1 MNKSA
6 IYLLIVFL
14 LGIFCYAQEQPLN
27 NETFVGINT
36 RSPQTTLDVN
46 GKVTIRE
53 TNNLENEGHIKPLYI
68 DKESGLVGTIAPA
81 IPTAAISVLTAH
93 NDNIMPSDETSA
105 GLFNQGNTDLT
116 VPLSTAD
123 LSPNNLGITVD
134 NNSIVILEDGTYQ
147 INAYLNII
155 MSTPSTNKKITVE
168 FPEVYTTTG
177 KPKVSTQTI
186 EIPAYHRLVFLYAKL
201 KKGNSVIAGTR
212 PILTNI
218 LSNQSNIVSLPTVT
232 LKLQQGDKLSLAFSR
247 TMSSSNGVSSPA
259 GDDVTKIGLG
269 ANYGA
274 SPYSLT
280 ITKL

>member
-1 MNKSA
+1 MNR
-6 IYLLIVFL
+6 Y
-14 LGIFCYAQEQPLN
+14 
-27 NETFVGINT
+27 
-36 RSPQTTLDVN
+36 
-46 GKVTIRE
+46 
-53 TNNLENEGHIKPLYI
+53 
-68 DKESGLVGTIAPA
+68 
-81 IPTAAISVLTAH
+81 
-93 NDNIMPSDETSA
+93 
-105 GLFNQGNTDLT
+105 
-116 VPLSTAD
+116 